1 MATRCNKTLL
11 WIACAFTLVN
21 IVCLNTPFAEDVPV
35 VETDESLTARV
46 AALEKT
52 VTQLRQQI
60 QNDKMAS
67 SLSGYYWVEQSHVLA
82 GEREKQTD
90 EVAWRL
96 STDVSSNRY
105 ILAVE
110 VSTYEYGPFSIDTS
124 HDPAWIDFEIQRFGQ
139 SHTVKGIVRTSY
151 GRCEIAIPG
160 KLFHRNTFLNPP
172 RPTSFESTA
181 DNGYDVYSLVRE
193 QFKRTGVWQ

>member
-1 MATRCNKTLL
+1 MAKRKNKRLL
-11 WIACAFTLVN
+11 WFASAFTLAN
-21 IVCLNTPFAEDVPV
+21 ILCLNTPFAEEVPV
-35 VETDESLTARV
+35 VETDDFLAAKV
-46 AALEKT
+46 ATLEKT
-52 VTQLRQQI
+52 VAQLRQQI

-67 SLSGYYWVEQSHVLA
+67 SLSGYYWVEQSRILA
-82 GEREKQTD
+82 GEREAQID

-105 ILAVE
+105 ILAPE
-110 VSTYEYGPFSIDTS
+110 VSTYEYGPLSIDTS
-124 HDPAWIDFEIQRFGQ
+124 RNPAWIDFEIQRFGK

-160 KLFHRNTFLNPP
+160 KLFDRNTFLNPP

-193 QFKRTGVWQ
+193 RFKRTGVWQ